1 MVLLEWLKLQLGMRK
16 DFPSGLLPQEMENP
30 CIL

>member
-1 MVLLEWLKLQLGMRK
+1 MVLLEWPKLQLGMRK
-16 DFPSGLLPQEMENP
+16 DFPSSLLPQEMENP